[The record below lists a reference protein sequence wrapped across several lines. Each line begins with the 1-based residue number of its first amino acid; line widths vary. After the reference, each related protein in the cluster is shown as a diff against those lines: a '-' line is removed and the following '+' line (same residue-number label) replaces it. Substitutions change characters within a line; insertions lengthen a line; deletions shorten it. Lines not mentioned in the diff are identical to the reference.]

1 MRKVILPQLA
11 TIDNLAAGPD
21 GESKSRSDIDKDSLD
36 IIDSIDWIL
45 LGRVTY
51 PMFAD
56 FLLEATTETDPLNAT
71 TDIV

>member
-21 GESKSRSDIDKDSLD
+21 GESRSDIDKDSLD
-36 IIDSIDWIL
+36 IMDSIDWIL